1 LTAAEAVKSVAG
13 TGATLFALELVPR
26 ITRAQS
32 MDILSSMATIAGYK
46 AVLLAAEHLPKMF
59 PMMMT
64 AAGTISP
71 ARVFIVGAGVAGLQA
86 IATARK
92 LGGVLEAY
100 DVRPAVKEQVESLG
114 GKFLEVDPEATADA
128 ETAGGYA
135 KEMDDDYK
143 KKEAEILLNHIS
155 KQDIV
160 ICTALIPGRPAPIL
174 ITEEMVKAMPEGAVI
189 VDLAVEMGGN
199 CALAEFGKVVKHHGV
214 TIIGH
219 ANVPS
224 RLAEDASTLYAKNLF
239 NFLTPLVNGETNE
252 LTIDWEDE
260 IIKGT
265 LVSKDG
271 KLVHPVLTGEGG

>member
-1 LTAAEAVKSVAG
+1 MPTAPKPEA
-13 TGATLFALELVPR
+13 
-26 ITRAQS
+26 
-32 MDILSSMATIAGYK
+32 
-46 AVLLAAEHLPKMF
+46 
-59 PMMMT
+59 
-64 AAGTISP
+64 AAGTVAP
-71 ARVFIVGAGVAGLQA
+71 AKVFIMGAGVAGLQA
-86 IATARK
+86 IATAKR
-92 LGGVLEAY
+92 LGAVVTAY

-114 GKFLEVDPEATADA
+114 GKFLVVDPEATAEA

-135 KEMDDDYK
+135 KEMGDAYK
-143 KKEAEILLNHIS
+143 KKEAEVLLKHIA

-160 ICTALIPGRPAPIL
+160 ICTALIPGRQAPIL

-199 CALAEFGKVVKHHGV
+199 CALAEFGRVVKHHGV

-239 NFLTPLVNGETNE
+239 NFLSPLVNGETNE

-271 KLVHPVLTGEGG
+271 KLVHPVLTGEGE